1 MKRDLDNT
9 SVTVSSGNVF
19 ADIGV
24 RDPDLALAKA
34 LFASE
39 IRSIIRKRGWTQ
51 ARAAEILGVD
61 QPKVSAIVRGR
72 LRSFTLDRLLTYLA
86 RLNVTVSF
94 TLNANRSSIAA
105 RRSRKNQTA

>member
-1 MKRDLDNT
+1 MLRDLDDT
-9 SVTVSSGNVF
+9 SITVGSGNVF

-24 RDPDLALAKA
+24 RDPELALAKA
-34 LFASE
+34 QFASR
-39 IRSIIRKRGWTQ
+39 IRQIIGERGWTQ
-51 ARAAEILGVD
+51 SKAAKVMGVD

-94 TLNANRSSIAA
+94 TMNTTRGKATV
-105 RRSRKNQTA
+105 RRGKKKLTA